1 MNPQSRSLEKQLGE
15 HAMILMRTDRHGRI
29 LEANEAL
36 CEISGFAAEELFGQ
50 SACILLHP
58 DMPAALHGDLMATLR
73 AGRPW
78 IGIVRQRCKD
88 GGHYW
93 VESHVTPTYWAGEV
107 DGYLHMSVQPSP
119 QRVRQASADYARYQ
133 LDRRGDLAIRQG
145 EVVPSRQPFDT
156 RDLTIGKR
164 LLLCFG
170 ALFVL
175 ALMMGMLL
183 MLGTHALWRELQ
195 SAGANAEVLQHATD
209 ILARSRWQM
218 LGLLVIFAVVAVV
231 MYFWLRQ
238 VTTRPLERAAFLFR
252 QLASGNYR
260 CAIGVTRNNEV
271 GRLFQGLHSLQV
283 LLRAQG
289 EMRREGRQ

>member
-1 MNPQSRSLEKQLGE
+1 MNARSQEKQLGE
-15 HAMILMRTDRHGRI
+15 QTMILMRTDQRGCI
-29 LEANEAL
+29 VAVSDGL
-36 CEISGFAAEELFGQ
+36 CETSGFAADELLGQ

-58 DMPAALHGDLMATLR
+58 QMPAALHGDLMATLR

-88 GGHYW
+88 GGSYW
-93 VESHVTPTYWAGEV
+93 VESHVTPTYCAGEV
-107 DGYLHMSVQPSP
+107 DGYLHMSVPPSP
-119 QRVRQASADYARYQ
+119 QRVRKASADYARYQ
-133 LDRRGDLAIRQG
+133 LDRRGDLTIRQG

-183 MLGTHALWRELQ
+183 MLGSHALWRELQ
-195 SAGANAEVLQHATD
+195 SAGVDAAILQRATD
-209 ILARSRWQM
+209 IMARSRWQM
-218 LGLLVIFAVVAVV
+218 LGLLSVFAVAGVL
-231 MYFWLRQ
+231 MHFWLQQ
-238 VTTRPLERAAFLFR
+238 VTTRPLERLAYLFR
-252 QLASGNYR
+252 QIASGNYH
-260 CAIGVTRNNEV
+260 CAIGVTRNNEI
-271 GRLFQGLHSLQV
+271 GRLFQDLHGLQV

-289 EMRREGRQ
+289 PMHGGKKP